1 MMNAKR
7 ENKHS
12 ILERILAVIGCLLL
26 VIGGVIWIFAGL
38 KLSVVVIL
46 CTAVVGLTGPA
57 VVEGGDV
64 LEILTSIIETIV
76 EGFLSLLDALCS
88 VFNF

>member
-1 MMNAKR
+1 MKAKR

-26 VIGGVIWIFAGL
+26 VIGGVIWIFAGF
-38 KLSVVVIL
+38 KLMVAVIL
-46 CTAVVGLTGPA
+46 CTAVIGLAGPA
-57 VVEGGDV
+57 VVEGSDI

-76 EGFLSLLDALCS
+76 EGFLSLLDALFS